1 MMHVLMLLAEEF
13 PPDNRVE
20 KEAASL
26 IANGFQVTVACQTV
40 HDRPAY
46 EEINGIRIRRL
57 RLTSLQYRLSAACLV
72 IPVFFSLWRSFVSAI
87 MAKEHFDIIHVHD
100 LPLAST
106 GLFFKKKYGIKLV
119 CDQHEFY
126 SNWIVHTAHYNTP
139 AGKIVK
145 WLSPWEKYERKYLNK
160 ADLVITI
167 EEPLRSVYI
176 ERVGIHPGK
185 IICLPNLP
193 SRKVFH
199 PGNIDNGLVDR
210 FKSRF
215 VLFYAGGM
223 DILRGIDVAVKALP
237 QIKKEIPDVLLLL
250 CGNIRK
256 PYDPLALAEKLG
268 VSEQVRFEGWSPVE
282 KLPSY
287 IAASDLCFFTPPAN
301 REEINRTIATKI
313 YQYLQLG
320 KPVIV
325 GQAKMM
331 KDFVEKYQ
339 TGYVIDEEK
348 PDEFAQAVIGYFR
361 NCRTESERIRKNC
374 FAIRDQFV
382 WEDKFREIAGK
393 YGEDVSSE

>member
-1 MMHVLMLLAEEF
+1 MRVLMLLAEEF

-26 IANGFQVTVACQTV
+26 IENGFQVTIACQTL

-46 EEINGIRIRRL
+46 EEINGIRVHRL
-57 RLTSLQYRLSAACLV
+57 RLSRSMYRLGAACLV
-72 IPVFFSLWRSFVSAI
+72 VPVFFSLWRSFVSGI
-87 MAKEHFDIIHVHD
+87 MKEEQFDLLHVHD
-100 LPLAST
+100 LPLASV
-106 GLFFKKKYGIKLV
+106 GYFFKRKYGLKLV

-139 AGKIVK
+139 VGKVIK
-145 WLSPWEKYERKYLNK
+145 GLSPWERYERKYLTK

-176 ERVGIHPGK
+176 ERVGVHPDQ
-185 IICLPNLP
+185 IVCLPNTP
-193 SRKVFH
+193 SGKVFRA
-199 PGNIDNGLVDR
+199 GQIDAGLVDR
-210 FKSRF
+210 FKNRF

-223 DILRGIDVAVKALP
+223 DILRGIDVAIRALP
-237 QIKKEIPDVLLLL
+237 LIRKEIPEVLLLL

-256 PYDPLALAEKLG
+256 PYDPLALAAKLG
-268 VSEQVRFEGWSPVE
+268 VAELVRFEGWSPVE

-287 IAASDLCFFTPPAN
+287 IAAGDMCFFTPPAN
-301 REEINRTIATKI
+301 RDEIHRTIATKI

-331 KDFVEKYQ
+331 KEFVEEHQ
-339 TGYVIDEEK
+339 TGYVIHEDSAE
-348 PDEFAQAVIGYFR
+348 EFAQAVIRYHQKGEA
-361 NCRTESERIRKNC
+361 ESERIRKNC
-374 FAIRDQFV
+374 FAIRDRYIWEEQF
-382 WEDKFREIAGK
+382 AGFVEK
-393 YGEDVSSE
+393 YRGEEQ